1 MPQPLVCNTI
11 RPRPGGPDV
20 KRQHTVLTGAL
31 KREFQKDLELF
42 KHFLLLLN
50 NTSPIRNVELM
61 WHEEQEELDPH
72 KEKFKS
78 RVGTGDALVQLQ
90 PVGAS
95 EANRNSPS
103 TLFCDLVHGFGAH
116 EEETCARSDVPAK
129 QRCRATG
136 CTQVYGCHVGL
147 TDIAVPV
154 ICDGQYLGTL
164 FSGQVLTTQ
173 PTPQGFRFVREALA
187 SQPHINFK
195 SLESAYYQVPVVNQA
210 QVAEMVRIL
219 ELFARYISNSW
230 KRLQLIS
237 EFQRNHDRELS
248 LDRKELA
255 SILLSGE
262 VGEITELKALAS
274 RAGLQRL
281 PERVMVLQTEHLRAY
296 SGRPGAGPPLTLN
309 RLSHVV
315 EDFCQ
320 SLPNSLAIVVRP
332 GEICIFTSQEVRN
345 RSHQRLSLEEM
356 AESILAKVRSHTN
369 AAVRIG
375 ISEEHPQPAELLRAY
390 QEACAA
396 LDAGSN
402 IISFFTDPKP
412 QKAHPSEV
420 MARLVKAFR
429 QGSSVPMVMR
439 EFLAL
444 AMPSDHSPS
453 EIQKSRALLTW
464 AIEHLALETVSCG
477 VDPIQIKAAKEGAMT
492 SVLHAP
498 SPFGACEAFRR
509 FADLVS
515 QQMVSAFSQREHK
528 IVLAVSQVVE
538 ELGAAQITIQ
548 QLAEAVHLSCG
559 HLSRVFRRTTGM
571 TLEQF
576 LIRQRVELAKRALLD
591 PRFNVAEV
599 AERCGFCNPAY
610 FASVFKKYVN
620 CTPREFASQPQRW
633 EPLATVPFWPRVTLP
648 LGEHPRG
655 EKAGIA

>member
-1 MPQPLVCNTI
+1 LKKQ
-11 RPRPGGPDV
+11 R
-20 KRQHTVLTGAL
+20 TVLSGAL

-61 WHEEQEELDPH
+61 WHEEGEELDPL
-72 KEKFKS
+72 KEKFKN
-78 RVGTGDALVQLQ
+78 RVGTGDALVELQ
-90 PVGAS
+90 PMGS
-95 EANRNSPS
+95 PGANRNSPS

-154 ICDGQYLGTL
+154 ICDGLYLGTL
-164 FSGQVLTTQ
+164 FSGQVLTAP
-173 PTPQGFRFVREALA
+173 PTPEGFRFVRETLA
-187 SQPHINFK
+187 GQPHINFAG
-195 SLESAYYQVPVVNQA
+195 LEAAYYRVPVVDQP

-262 VGEITELKALAS
+262 LGDLPELKALAN
-274 RAGLQRL
+274 RAGLPHL
-281 PERVMVLQTEHLRAY
+281 PDRVMVLQIEHLPADTRRQG
-296 SGRPGAGPPLTLN
+296 SGPALTLN
-309 RLSHVV
+309 RLSHMV

-320 SLPNSLAIVVRP
+320 TSPNSLAVVVRP
-332 GEICIFTSQEVRN
+332 GEICIFTSQDARN
-345 RSHQRLSLEEM
+345 RSHQHLSLREM
-356 AESILAKVRSHTN
+356 AESILAKVRSQASVT
-369 AAVRIG
+369 ARIG
-375 ISEEHPQPAELLRAY
+375 ISEEHRQPAELLKAY
-390 QEACAA
+390 QEGCSA
-396 LDAGSN
+396 LDAGGAS
-402 IISFFTDPKP
+402 ISFFNDPKS
-412 QKAHPSEV
+412 QKAQPSEV
-420 MARLVKAFR
+420 MTRLVTAFR
-429 QGSSVPMVMR
+429 HGTGMTSVMR

-444 AMPSDHSPS
+444 AMPSDHSS
-453 EIQKSRALLTW
+453 TEIQQSRALLTW
-464 AIEHLALETVSCG
+464 AIEHLALETVSNG
-477 VDPIQIKAAKEGAMT
+477 VDPGQIKAAKEKAT
-492 SVLHAP
+492 ASVLHAP

-509 FADLVS
+509 FVDSVS
-515 QQMVSAFSQREHK
+515 QQMASAFSQREHK
-528 IVLAVSQVVE
+528 IVLAVSQLVE
-538 ELGAAQITIQ
+538 ERGAAQITIQ

-591 PRFNVAEV
+591 HRFNVAEV

-610 FASVFKKYVN
+610 FASVFKKHVK

-633 EPLATVPFWPRVTLP
+633 EPMEATPLWPWLT
-648 LGEHPRG
+648 GNSSS
-655 EKAGIA
+655 

>member
-1 MPQPLVCNTI
+1 M
-11 RPRPGGPDV
+11 
-20 KRQHTVLTGAL
+20 KRRHTLLSGAL
-31 KREFQKDLELF
+31 RREFQKDLELF

-61 WHEEQEELDPH
+61 WHAENEELDPL
-72 KEKFKS
+72 KAKFKN

-90 PVGAS
+90 PAGAT

-154 ICDGQYLGTL
+154 ICDGLYLGTL
-164 FSGQVLTTQ
+164 FSGQVLTST
-173 PTPQGFRFVREALA
+173 PTPAGFRLVRENLA
-187 SQPHINFK
+187 GQPHINFT
-195 SLESAYYQVPVVNQA
+195 SLESAYYQVPVVNHA

-237 EFQRNHDRELS
+237 EFQRKHDRDLS

-262 VGEITELKALAS
+262 LGDLQELRALAS
-274 RAGLQRL
+274 RAGLPRL
-281 PERVMVLQTEHLRAY
+281 PERVMVVQIEYLR
-296 SGRPGAGPPLTLN
+296 SDSPRLTAGPMTLN
-309 RLSHVV
+309 RLSHIV

-320 SLPNSLAIVVRP
+320 SLANSLATVVRP
-332 GEICIFTSQEVRN
+332 GEVCIFTSQEARN
-345 RSHQRLSLEEM
+345 RSHHRISLEEM
-356 AESILAKVRSHTN
+356 AQGVLAKVRSHAN
-369 AAVRIG
+369 AAARIG
-375 ISEEHPQPAELLRAY
+375 VSEEHRQPAELLRAY

-396 LDAGSN
+396 LDSGGATV
-402 IISFFTDPKP
+402 SFFSDPQP
-412 QKAHPSEV
+412 QSAQPSEV

-429 QGSSVPMVMR
+429 HGTSVSLVMR

-444 AMPSDHSPS
+444 VMPTDHSPA
-453 EIQKSRALLTW
+453 ETQQSRALLTW
-464 AIEHLALETVSCG
+464 AIEHLALETVSIG
-477 VDPIQIKAAKEGAMT
+477 VDPSHIKAAKEQATT

-515 QQMVSAFSQREHK
+515 QQMASAFSQREHK
-528 IVLAVSQVVE
+528 IVFAVSQVVE
-538 ELGAAQITIQ
+538 ERGAAQITIQ
-548 QLAEAVHLSCG
+548 QLADAVHLSSG
-559 HLSRVFRRTTGM
+559 HLSRVFRRTAGM

-576 LIRQRVELAKRALLD
+576 LILQRVELAKRALLD
-591 PRFNVAEV
+591 PRLNVAEV

-620 CTPREFASQPQRW
+620 CTPREFASQPKRW
-633 EPLATVPFWPRVTLP
+633 EPLGASPRLGWPTDAP
-648 LGEHPRG
+648 S
-655 EKAGIA
+655 

>member
-1 MPQPLVCNTI
+1 L
-11 RPRPGGPDV
+11 
-20 KRQHTVLTGAL
+20 KKHHTVLSGAM

-61 WHEEQEELDPH
+61 WHEEGEELDPL
-72 KEKFKS
+72 KAKFKS
-78 RVGTGDALVQLQ
+78 RVGTGDALVQLL
-90 PVGAS
+90 PAGIS

-116 EEETCARSDVPAK
+116 EEETCAHSDVPAK

-136 CTQVYGCHVGL
+136 STQVYGCHVGL

-154 ICDGQYLGTL
+154 ICDGLYLGTL
-164 FSGQVLTTQ
+164 FSGQVLTTP
-173 PTPQGFRFVREALA
+173 PTPEGFRFVRQALA
-187 SQPHINFK
+187 GQSHINFK
-195 SLESAYYQVPVVNQA
+195 SLEAAYYQVPVVDEA
-210 QVAEMVRIL
+210 QVTEMVRIL

-237 EFQRNHDRELS
+237 EVQRNHDRELS

-262 VGEITELKALAS
+262 LGDLLELKALAH

-281 PERVMVLQTEHLRAY
+281 PERVMVLQIEHLSAEA
-296 SGRPGAGPPLTLN
+296 GRQGTGPAPTLN
-309 RLSHVV
+309 RLSHIV

-320 SLPNSLAIVVRP
+320 SLPNSLAMLVRP
-332 GEICIFTSQEVRN
+332 GEICIFTSQEMRN
-345 RSHQRLSLEEM
+345 HNHQRLSLEEM
-356 AESILAKVRSHTN
+356 AESILAKVRPETKL
-369 AAVRIG
+369 AMRIG
-375 ISEEHPQPAELLRAY
+375 ISEEHRQPAELLKAY

-396 LDAGSN
+396 LDSGAN
-402 IISFFTDPKP
+402 LVSFFSDPKP
-412 QKAHPSEV
+412 QKSQPSEV
-420 MARLVKAFR
+420 MSRLIKAFR
-429 QGSSVPMVMR
+429 HGNSVSSVLR
-439 EFLAL
+439 EFLSL
-444 AMPSDHSPS
+444 AMPSDHSPA
-453 EIQKSRALLTW
+453 EVQQSRALLTW
-464 AIEHLALETVSCG
+464 AIEHLALETVSSG
-477 VDPIQIKAAKEGAMT
+477 VDPAQIKAAKEKATT

-515 QQMVSAFSQREHK
+515 QQMASAFSQREHK
-528 IVLAVSQVVE
+528 IVLAISQLVE
-538 ELGAAQITIQ
+538 ERSAAQITIQ

-591 PRFNVAEV
+591 HRFNVAEV
-599 AERCGFCNPAY
+599 ADQCGFCNPAY
-610 FASVFKKYVN
+610 FASVFKKYVR

-633 EPLATVPFWPRVTLP
+633 EPMAPTLLP
-648 LGEHPRG
+648 WVVSN
-655 EKAGIA
+655 ASTS

>member
-1 MPQPLVCNTI
+1 M
-11 RPRPGGPDV
+11 
-20 KRQHTVLTGAL
+20 KRHHAVLSGAL
-31 KREFQKDLELF
+31 RREFQKDLELF

-50 NTSPIRNVELM
+50 NASPIRNVELM
-61 WHEEQEELDPH
+61 WHEEQEELDPL
-72 KEKFKS
+72 KAKFKS

-90 PVGAS
+90 PSGAA

-103 TLFCDLVHGFGAH
+103 TLFCDLVHGFGTH

-164 FSGQVLTTQ
+164 FSGQVSTI
-173 PTPQGFRFVREALA
+173 PPNPEGFRFVRETLA
-187 SQPHINFK
+187 GQPHINFK
-195 SLESAYYQVPVVNQA
+195 SLEAAYYQVPVVSQA

-262 VGEITELKALAS
+262 VGDFPELKALAN

-281 PERVMVLQTEHLRAY
+281 PERVMVLQIEQLRAD
-296 SGRPGAGPPLTLN
+296 SARHSTIPALTLN

-320 SLPNSLAIVVRP
+320 SLPNSLAMVVRP
-332 GEICIFTSQEVRN
+332 GEICIFNSQEVRN

-356 AESILAKVRSHTN
+356 AESILAKVRSQTI
-369 AAVRIG
+369 ATVRIG
-375 ISEEHPQPAELLRAY
+375 ISEEHHQPAELLKAY
-390 QEACAA
+390 QEACSA
-396 LDAGSN
+396 LDAGGSSV
-402 IISFFTDPKP
+402 SFFSDPKS
-412 QKAHPSEV
+412 QKAQPAEV

-429 QGSSVPMVMR
+429 HGTSVSSIMR

-444 AMPSDHSPS
+444 ATPSDHSPS
-453 EIQKSRALLTW
+453 EIQQSRALLTW
-464 AIEHLALETVSCG
+464 AIEHLALETVSSG
-477 VDPIQIKAAKEGAMT
+477 VNPIQINAAKEKATT

-498 SPFGACEAFRR
+498 SPFGAGEAFRR

-515 QQMVSAFSQREHK
+515 QQMASAFCQREHK
-528 IVLAVSQVVE
+528 IVLAMGRLVE
-538 ELGAAQITIQ
+538 ERGAAQITIQ
-548 QLAEAVHLSCG
+548 QLAEAVHLSSG

-576 LIRQRVELAKRALLD
+576 LIRQRVELAKRVLLD
-591 PRFNVAEV
+591 PRLNVSEV
-599 AERCGFCNPAY
+599 ADRCGFCNPAY

-620 CTPREFASQPQRW
+620 CTPREFASQPHRW
-633 EPLATVPFWPRVTLP
+633 EPLGDAPLVPGL
-648 LGEHPRG
+648 
-655 EKAGIA
+655 AGRSSS

>member
-1 MPQPLVCNTI
+1 L
-11 RPRPGGPDV
+11 
-20 KRQHTVLTGAL
+20 KKHHTVLSGAM

-61 WHEEQEELDPH
+61 WHEEGEELDPL
-72 KEKFKS
+72 KAKFKS
-78 RVGTGDALVQLQ
+78 RVGTGDALVQLL
-90 PVGAS
+90 PAGIS

-116 EEETCARSDVPAK
+116 EEETCAHSDVPAK

-136 CTQVYGCHVGL
+136 STQVYGCHVGL

-154 ICDGQYLGTL
+154 ICDGLYLGTL
-164 FSGQVLTTQ
+164 FSGQVLTTP
-173 PTPQGFRFVREALA
+173 PTPEGFRFVRQALA
-187 SQPHINFK
+187 GQSHINFR
-195 SLESAYYQVPVVNQA
+195 SLEAAYYQVPVVDEA
-210 QVAEMVRIL
+210 QVTEMVRIL

-237 EFQRNHDRELS
+237 EVQRNHDRELS
-248 LDRKELA
+248 LDRRELA

-262 VGEITELKALAS
+262 LGDLLELKALAH

-281 PERVMVLQTEHLRAY
+281 PERVMVLQIEHLSAEA
-296 SGRPGAGPPLTLN
+296 GRQGTGPAPTLN
-309 RLSHVV
+309 RLSHIV

-320 SLPNSLAIVVRP
+320 SLPNSLAMLVRP
-332 GEICIFTSQEVRN
+332 GEICIFTSQEMRN
-345 RSHQRLSLEEM
+345 HNHQRLSLEEM
-356 AESILAKVRSHTN
+356 AESILAKVRPETKL
-369 AAVRIG
+369 AMRIG
-375 ISEEHPQPAELLRAY
+375 ISEEHRQPAELLKAY

-396 LDAGSN
+396 LDSGAN
-402 IISFFTDPKP
+402 PVSFFSDPKP
-412 QKAHPSEV
+412 QKSQPSEV
-420 MARLVKAFR
+420 MSRLIKAFR
-429 QGSSVPMVMR
+429 RGNSVSSVLR
-439 EFLAL
+439 EFLSL
-444 AMPSDHSPS
+444 AMPSDHSPA
-453 EIQKSRALLTW
+453 EVQQSRALLTW
-464 AIEHLALETVSCG
+464 AIEHLALETVSSG
-477 VDPIQIKAAKEGAMT
+477 VDPAQIKAAKEKATT

-515 QQMVSAFSQREHK
+515 QQMASAFSQREHK
-528 IVLAVSQVVE
+528 IVLAISQLVE
-538 ELGAAQITIQ
+538 ERSAAQITIQ

-591 PRFNVAEV
+591 HRFNVAEV
-599 AERCGFCNPAY
+599 ADQCGFCNPAY
-610 FASVFKKYVN
+610 FASVFKKYVR

-633 EPLATVPFWPRVTLP
+633 EPMAPTLLP
-648 LGEHPRG
+648 WVVSN
-655 EKAGIA
+655 ASTS

>member
-1 MPQPLVCNTI
+1 M
-11 RPRPGGPDV
+11 
-20 KRQHTVLTGAL
+20 

-61 WHEEQEELDPH
+61 WHEEGEELDPL
-72 KEKFKS
+72 KAKFKS
-78 RVGTGDALVQLQ
+78 RVGTGDALVQLL
-90 PVGAS
+90 PAGIS
-95 EANRNSPS
+95 EVNRNSPS

-116 EEETCARSDVPAK
+116 EEETCAHSDVPAK

-136 CTQVYGCHVGL
+136 STQVYGCHVGL

-154 ICDGQYLGTL
+154 ICDGLYLGTL
-164 FSGQVLTTQ
+164 FSGQVLTTP
-173 PTPQGFRFVREALA
+173 PTPEGFRFVRQALA
-187 SQPHINFK
+187 GQTHINFR
-195 SLESAYYQVPVVNQA
+195 SLEAAYYQVPVVDEA
-210 QVAEMVRIL
+210 QVTEMVRIL

-237 EFQRNHDRELS
+237 EVQRNHDRELS

-262 VGEITELKALAS
+262 LGDLLELKALAH

-281 PERVMVLQTEHLRAY
+281 PERVMVLQIEHLSAEA
-296 SGRPGAGPPLTLN
+296 GRQGTGPAPTLN
-309 RLSHVV
+309 RLSHIV

-320 SLPNSLAIVVRP
+320 SLPNSLAMLVRP
-332 GEICIFTSQEVRN
+332 GEICIFTSQEMRN
-345 RSHQRLSLEEM
+345 HNHQRLSLEEM
-356 AESILAKVRSHTN
+356 AESILAKVRPETKL
-369 AAVRIG
+369 AMRIG
-375 ISEEHPQPAELLRAY
+375 ISEEHHQPAELLKAY

-396 LDAGSN
+396 LDSGAN
-402 IISFFTDPKP
+402 PVSFFSDPKP
-412 QKAHPSEV
+412 QKSQPSEV
-420 MARLVKAFR
+420 MSRLIKAFR
-429 QGSSVPMVMR
+429 HGNSVSSVLR
-439 EFLAL
+439 EFLSL
-444 AMPSDHSPS
+444 AMPSDHSPA
-453 EIQKSRALLTW
+453 EVQQSRALLTW
-464 AIEHLALETVSCG
+464 AIEHLALETVSSG
-477 VDPIQIKAAKEGAMT
+477 VDPAQIKAAKEKATT

-515 QQMVSAFSQREHK
+515 QQMASAFSQREHK
-528 IVLAVSQVVE
+528 IVLAISQLVE
-538 ELGAAQITIQ
+538 ERSAAQITIQ

-591 PRFNVAEV
+591 HRFNVAEV
-599 AERCGFCNPAY
+599 ADQCGFCNPAY
-610 FASVFKKYVN
+610 FASVFKKYVR

-633 EPLATVPFWPRVTLP
+633 EPMAPTLLP
-648 LGEHPRG
+648 WVVSN
-655 EKAGIA
+655 ASTS

>member
-1 MPQPLVCNTI
+1 
-11 RPRPGGPDV
+11 V
-20 KRQHTVLTGAL
+20 KKQHTVLSGAL
-31 KREFQKDLELF
+31 RREFQKDLELF

-50 NTSPIRNVELM
+50 STSPIRNVELM
-61 WHEEQEELDPH
+61 WHEERVELDPL
-72 KEKFKS
+72 KAKFKS

-90 PVGAS
+90 PAGAS

-136 CTQVYGCHVGL
+136 CSQVYGCHVGL

-164 FSGQVLTTQ
+164 FSGQVSTSP
-173 PTPQGFRFVREALA
+173 PTPEGFRFVRETLA
-187 SQPHINFK
+187 GQSHINFK
-195 SLESAYYQVPVVNQA
+195 SLEAAYYQVPVVSQF

-262 VGEITELKALAS
+262 VGELPELKALAH

-281 PERVMVLQTEHLRAY
+281 PERMMVLQIEHLRAD
-296 SGRPGAGPPLTLN
+296 SGRQGAGPILTLN

-356 AESILAKVRSHTN
+356 AENILAKVRSQTN
-369 AAVRIG
+369 ATVRIG
-375 ISEEHPQPAELLRAY
+375 ISEEHRQPAELLKAY

-396 LDAGSN
+396 LDAGGGSV
-402 IISFFTDPKP
+402 SFFSDPRS
-412 QKAHPSEV
+412 QEAQPSEV

-429 QGSSVPMVMR
+429 QETSVSSVMR

-444 AMPSDHSPS
+444 VMPSDHSPA
-453 EIQKSRALLTW
+453 EIQQSRALLTW
-464 AIEHLALETVSCG
+464 AIEHLALETVSSG
-477 VDPIQIKAAKEGAMT
+477 VDPIQIKAAKEKATT

-509 FADLVS
+509 FADFVS
-515 QQMVSAFSQREHK
+515 QQMASAFSQREHK
-528 IVLAVSQVVE
+528 IVLAVSQFVE
-538 ELGAAQITIQ
+538 ERGAAQITIQ

-576 LIRQRVELAKRALLD
+576 LIRQRVELAKRVLLD

-610 FASVFKKYVN
+610 FASVFKRYVK
-620 CTPREFASQPQRW
+620 CTPRQFASQPHRW
-633 EPLATVPFWPRVTLP
+633 VPFWPRLTSN
-648 LGEHPRG
+648 
-655 EKAGIA
+655 ASFS

>member
-1 MPQPLVCNTI
+1 ME
-11 RPRPGGPDV
+11 
-20 KRQHTVLTGAL
+20 KQHTLLSGAL
-31 KREFQKDLELF
+31 RLEFQKDLELF

-61 WHEEQEELDPH
+61 WHEEREELDPL
-72 KEKFKS
+72 KKKFKS

-90 PVGAS
+90 PLGAP

-164 FSGQVLTTQ
+164 FSGQVLTAP
-173 PTPQGFRFVREALA
+173 PTPEGFRFVRETLA
-187 SQPHINFK
+187 VQPHINFT
-195 SLESAYYQVPVVNQA
+195 SLEAAYYRVPVVNQA

-262 VGEITELKALAS
+262 VGDSSELKALAN

-281 PERVMVLQTEHLRAY
+281 PERVLVLQIENLPAD
-296 SGRPGAGPPLTLN
+296 SGHQGPALTLN
-309 RLSHVV
+309 RLLHVV

-320 SLPNSLAIVVRP
+320 GLPNSLAMVVRP

-356 AESILAKVRSHTN
+356 AQRILAKARSQTN
-369 AAVRIG
+369 AIVRIG
-375 ISEEHPQPAELLRAY
+375 ISEEHGQPAELLKAY

-396 LDAGSN
+396 LDAGGSFV
-402 IISFFTDPKP
+402 SFFSDPKL
-412 QKAHPSEV
+412 QKAQPAEV

-429 QGSSVPMVMR
+429 QGTSVSSVMR

-444 AMPSDHSPS
+444 VMPSDHTPAA
-453 EIQKSRALLTW
+453 IQQSRALLTW
-464 AIEHLALETVSCG
+464 AIEHLALETVSSG
-477 VDPIQIKAAKEGAMT
+477 MDPIQIKAAKEKAT
-492 SVLHAP
+492 TNVLHAP

-515 QQMVSAFSQREHK
+515 QQMASAFCQREHK
-528 IVLAVSQVVE
+528 IVLAVSQFVE
-538 ELGAAQITIQ
+538 ERSAAQITIQ

-576 LIRQRVELAKRALLD
+576 LIRQRVERAKRALLD

-610 FASVFKKYVN
+610 FASVFKKYAK
-620 CTPREFASQPQRW
+620 CTPREFASQPHRW
-633 EPLATVPFWPRVTLP
+633 EPMAGAPLWPWLTNRAFSSANT
-648 LGEHPRG
+648 GND
-655 EKAGIA
+655 

>member
-1 MPQPLVCNTI
+1 L
-11 RPRPGGPDV
+11 
-20 KRQHTVLTGAL
+20 KKQHAVLSGAL
-31 KREFQKDLELF
+31 RREFQKDLELF

-50 NTSPIRNVELM
+50 NSSPIRNVELM
-61 WHEEQEELDPH
+61 WHEEREELDPL
-72 KEKFKS
+72 KAKFKS

-90 PVGAS
+90 PVGAG
-95 EANRNSPS
+95 EVNRNSPS

-164 FSGQVLTTQ
+164 FSGQVSTTPLTAD
-173 PTPQGFRFVREALA
+173 GFRFVRETLA
-187 SQPHINFK
+187 EQPHINIK
-195 SLESAYYQVPVVNQA
+195 SLEAAYYQVPVVSQA

-255 SILLSGE
+255 SILLSGD
-262 VGEITELKALAS
+262 VGDLPEMKALAS

-281 PERVMVLQTEHLRAY
+281 PERVMALQIEHLRAD
-296 SGRPGAGPPLTLN
+296 STRQGAGPALTLN
-309 RLSHVV
+309 RLCHVV

-320 SLPNSLAIVVRP
+320 SLPNSLAMVVRP
-332 GEICIFTSQEVRN
+332 GEICIFTSQEGRN
-345 RSHQRLSLEEM
+345 HSHQRLSLEEM
-356 AESILAKVRSHTN
+356 AESILAKVRSQTN
-369 AAVRIG
+369 ATVRIG
-375 ISEEHPQPAELLRAY
+375 ISEEHHQPAELFKAY

-396 LDAGSN
+396 LDTGSTL
-402 IISFFTDPKP
+402 ISFFSDPKS
-412 QKAHPSEV
+412 QKAQPSEV
-420 MARLVKAFR
+420 ITRLVKAFR
-429 QGSSVPMVMR
+429 HGPSVPSVMR

-444 AMPSDHSPS
+444 MMPSDHSPA
-453 EIQKSRALLTW
+453 EIQQSRALLTW
-464 AIEHLALETVSCG
+464 AIEHLALETVSSG
-477 VDPIQIKAAKEGAMT
+477 GDPVQIKAAKEKATT

-515 QQMVSAFSQREHK
+515 QQMTSAFSQREHK
-528 IVLAVSQVVE
+528 IVLAVSQFVE
-538 ELGAAQITIQ
+538 ERGAAQITIQ
-548 QLAEAVHLSCG
+548 QLAQAVHLSCG
-559 HLSRVFRRTTGM
+559 HLSRVFRRTTGI

-576 LIRQRVELAKRALLD
+576 LVRQRVELAKRALLD

-610 FASVFKKYVN
+610 FASVFKRYVK
-620 CTPREFASQPQRW
+620 CTPREFASQPHRW
-633 EPLATVPFWPRVTLP
+633 EPMAAVPFWPRLTSNAP
-648 LGEHPRG
+648 FS
-655 EKAGIA
+655 

>member
-1 MPQPLVCNTI
+1 M
-11 RPRPGGPDV
+11 
-20 KRQHTVLTGAL
+20 

-61 WHEEQEELDPH
+61 WHEEGEELDPL
-72 KEKFKS
+72 KAKFKS
-78 RVGTGDALVQLQ
+78 RVGTGDALVQLL
-90 PVGAS
+90 PAGIS

-116 EEETCARSDVPAK
+116 EEETCAHSDVPAK

-136 CTQVYGCHVGL
+136 STQVYGCHVGL

-154 ICDGQYLGTL
+154 ICDGLYLGTL
-164 FSGQVLTTQ
+164 FSGQVLTTP
-173 PTPQGFRFVREALA
+173 PTPEGFRFVRQALA
-187 SQPHINFK
+187 GQSHINFK
-195 SLESAYYQVPVVNQA
+195 SLEAAYYQVPVVDEA
-210 QVAEMVRIL
+210 QVTEMVRIL

-237 EFQRNHDRELS
+237 EVQRNHDRELS

-262 VGEITELKALAS
+262 LGDLLELKALAH

-281 PERVMVLQTEHLRAY
+281 PERVMVLQIEHLSAEA
-296 SGRPGAGPPLTLN
+296 GRQGRGPAPTLN
-309 RLSHVV
+309 RLSHIV

-320 SLPNSLAIVVRP
+320 SLPNSLAMLVRP
-332 GEICIFTSQEVRN
+332 GEICIFTSQEMRN
-345 RSHQRLSLEEM
+345 HNHQRLSLEEM
-356 AESILAKVRSHTN
+356 AESILAKVRPETKL
-369 AAVRIG
+369 AMRIG
-375 ISEEHPQPAELLRAY
+375 ISEEHRQPAELLKAY

-396 LDAGSN
+396 LDSGAN
-402 IISFFTDPKP
+402 PVSFFSDPKP
-412 QKAHPSEV
+412 QKSQPSEV
-420 MARLVKAFR
+420 MSRLIKAFR
-429 QGSSVPMVMR
+429 HGNSVSSVLR
-439 EFLAL
+439 EFLSL
-444 AMPSDHSPS
+444 AMPSDHSPA
-453 EIQKSRALLTW
+453 EVQQSRALLTW
-464 AIEHLALETVSCG
+464 AIEHLALETVSSG
-477 VDPIQIKAAKEGAMT
+477 VDPAQIKAAKEKATT

-515 QQMVSAFSQREHK
+515 QQMASAFSQREHK
-528 IVLAVSQVVE
+528 IVLAISQIVE
-538 ELGAAQITIQ
+538 ERSAAQITIQ

-591 PRFNVAEV
+591 HRFNVAEV
-599 AERCGFCNPAY
+599 ADQCGFCNPAY
-610 FASVFKKYVN
+610 FASVFKKYVR

-633 EPLATVPFWPRVTLP
+633 EPMAPTLLP
-648 LGEHPRG
+648 WVVSN
-655 EKAGIA
+655 ASTS

>member
-1 MPQPLVCNTI
+1 MLS
-11 RPRPGGPDV
+11 
-20 KRQHTVLTGAL
+20 GAL
-31 KREFQKDLELF
+31 RREFQKDLELF

-61 WHEEQEELDPH
+61 WHEESEELDPL
-72 KEKFKS
+72 KQKYKS

-90 PVGAS
+90 SADTQ
-95 EANRNSPS
+95 EANRLSPS

-116 EEETCARSDVPAK
+116 EEETCAKSDVPAK

-164 FSGQVLTTQ
+164 FSGQVLTAP
-173 PTPQGFRFVREALA
+173 PTPEGFRFVQQALA
-187 SQPHINFK
+187 RQPHINLT
-195 SLESAYYQVPVVNQA
+195 SLEAAFYQVPVVDQNQ
-210 QVAEMVRIL
+210 VSEMVRVL
-219 ELFARYISNSW
+219 ELFARYIANSW

-262 VGEITELKALAS
+262 VGDLQELKALAH
-274 RAGLQRL
+274 RAGLPRL
-281 PERVMVLQTEHLRAY
+281 PEWVMVLQIEHL
-296 SGRPGAGPPLTLN
+296 SPDSHRPALTLN
-309 RLSHVV
+309 RMSHMV

-320 SLPNSLAIVVRP
+320 GLPNSLAMVVRP
-332 GEICIFTSQEVRN
+332 GEVCIFTSQEVRN
-345 RSHQRLSLEEM
+345 PSHQRLSLEEM
-356 AESILAKVRSHTN
+356 AQSVLARVRSQTN
-369 AAVRIG
+369 ATVRIG
-375 ISEEHPQPAELLRAY
+375 ISEEHRQPSELLKAY
-390 QEACAA
+390 QEACSA
-396 LDAGSN
+396 LDAGGPPV
-402 IISFFTDPKP
+402 SFFSDPKP
-412 QKAHPSEV
+412 QKGQPAEV
-420 MARLVKAFR
+420 MARLLKAFR
-429 QGSSVPMVMR
+429 HGTSISSVMR

-444 AMPSDHSPS
+444 VMPSDHSPG
-453 EIQKSRALLTW
+453 ELQQSRALLTW
-464 AIEHLALETVSCG
+464 AIEHLALETVSNG
-477 VDPIQIKAAKEGAMT
+477 ADAVRIKTAKEKATT

-515 QQMVSAFSQREHK
+515 QQMASAFSQREHK
-528 IVLAVSQVVE
+528 IVLAVTQFVDE
-538 ELGAAQITIQ
+538 RGAAQITIQ

-576 LIRQRVELAKRALLD
+576 LIQQRVELAKRALLD
-591 PRFNVAEV
+591 PRLNVAEV

-610 FASVFKKYVN
+610 FASVFKKYVK
-620 CTPREFASQPQRW
+620 CTPREFASQPHRW
-633 EPLATVPFWPRVTLP
+633 EPSATAPLWPSYLNN
-648 LGEHPRG
+648 
-655 EKAGIA
+655 AS